1 MGRKS
6 AAVSIVIGMM
16 ALAVL
21 AAPPAPEAQRSG
33 KTPRIGYLM
42 DRGGPDAF
50 DEAFLQA
57 LRALGYVDGQNIAME
72 YRWAGGR
79 SERLPG
85 LAAELVALK
94 VDVIVT
100 AGVPSALAA
109 KGATT
114 TIPIVMATSPDAVA
128 VGLVA
133 SFARPGGNITGQSI
147 FAQELAGK
155 RLELLKEAIPKLS
168 RVGAL
173 YNAANPGMP
182 PQYRESEAAGKVLGL
197 QVQPMEARIPD
208 DLETVFAAAKASG
221 VGAVV
226 ILSDGSTI
234 GSRSQIAAA
243 AAKRRIP
250 TMFANRAYL
259 EGGGLMSYG
268 PSIADAYRRAAAYVD
283 KLLKGAKPAD
293 LPVEQPT
300 KFELAISLKT
310 AKELGIAIPAA
321 LLQRADDVIQ

>member
-1 MGRKS
+1 MGRRS
-6 AAVSIVIGMM
+6 FVVSVVVGMM
-16 ALAVL
+16 ALVVL
-21 AAPPAPEAQRSG
+21 AAPPASEAQRSG
-33 KTPRIGYLM
+33 RTPRIGYLM

-57 LRALGYVDGQNIAME
+57 LRALGYVNGQNVAIE

-85 LAAELVALK
+85 LATELVALK

-109 KGATT
+109 KGATA

-133 SFARPGGNITGQSI
+133 SFAHPGGNITGQSI

-283 KLLKGAKPAD
+283 KILRGAKPAD

-300 KFELAISLKT
+300 KFELAISLKA